1 MTSLLVIGVDQL
13 KPLRCAV
20 VLVMGDLSTIFA
32 AKKTRRFSKTMMP
45 HLERELKD
53 KETPSGYALNRRRS
67 APQGWYWRMLMCL
80 QKHLRHRLL
89 FTILAAFTLTFLLP
103 VDADATS
110 FPRENAVVKVAKNVS
125 PAVVNI
131 SSEQEVR
138 ARSNPFFDFG
148 LDPFFDS
155 FFKDFFEP
163 KYQRR
168 YKRSSLGSGVIID
181 GKRGYILTN
190 EHVVAR
196 SAKINVVLR
205 DEREFEAELVGAAPD
220 FDLAVLLIKSE
231 EPLPAIQMGNSEDLM
246 IGETVIA
253 IGNPFGFSHTV
264 TSGVISALNRSI
276 QAENRTYRDFIQT
289 DASINPGNSGGPL
302 LNINGELIGINT
314 AIYSKAQGIG
324 FAIPINKARRVVED
338 LIKYGEI
345 HIPWL
350 GLVVQGVDEKLSQY
364 LEIPQGN
371 GVLVSD
377 VTAHSPAEDAGLQ
390 PGDVVTKIGKRRV
403 TSEETYHAGVADFA
417 AGDMIPLAV
426 WRGGESRSFQVLSRT
441 FPETLAEDLAYK
453 SFGVRVIEITSS
465 ARQNYQIAAED
476 GVMVTEVRTGCY
488 LDRIGARPGDV
499 IRRINEV
506 GVKTLDDFKR
516 AAIKYRQK
524 NTAAL
529 LIQRGNQQYYVTIKT
544 EA

>member
-1 MTSLLVIGVDQL
+1 LV
-13 KPLRCAV
+13 
-20 VLVMGDLSTIFA
+20 T
-32 AKKTRRFSKTMMP
+32 
-45 HLERELKD
+45 
-53 KETPSGYALNRRRS
+53 
-67 APQGWYWRMLMCL
+67 
-80 QKHLRHRLL
+80 
-89 FTILAAFTLTFLLP
+89 LAAFSLTFFLP
-103 VDADATS
+103 IDASPSD
-110 FPRENAVVKVAKNVS
+110 FPRENAVVKVAKDVS

-131 SSEQEVR
+131 SSEYEVR

-155 FFKDFFEP
+155 FFKDFFEQ
-163 KYQRR
+163 KNQRR

-196 SAKINVVLR
+196 SAKITVVLR

-231 EPLPAIQMGNSEDLM
+231 DPLPAIQMGNSEDLM

-350 GLVVQGVDEKLSQY
+350 GLVVQDVDEKLSQY
-364 LEIPQGN
+364 LKIPQGD

-377 VTAHSPAEDAGLQ
+377 VTADSPAEEAGLK

-403 TSEETYHAGVADFA
+403 TSEETYQAGVADFA
-417 AGDMIPLAV
+417 AGDTIPLIT
-426 WRGGESRSFQVLSRT
+426 WRGGNSLSFKVHSRT
-441 FPETLAEDLAYK
+441 FPEALAEDLGYK
-453 SFGVRVIEITSS
+453 SFGVRVMGISSS
-465 ARQNYQIAAED
+465 ARLKYQIAAED
-476 GVMVTEVRTGCY
+476 GVMMTDVRPGCY

-516 AAIKYRQK
+516 AVIKYRQK
-524 NTAAL
+524 KTAAL

>member
-1 MTSLLVIGVDQL
+1 MSRGRFLCYKQLVIAL
-13 KPLRCAV
+13 LAFNLTLFLPALAR
-20 VLVMGDLSTIFA
+20 ST
-32 AKKTRRFSKTMMP
+32 
-45 HLERELKD
+45 
-53 KETPSGYALNRRRS
+53 
-67 APQGWYWRMLMCL
+67 
-80 QKHLRHRLL
+80 
-89 FTILAAFTLTFLLP
+89 
-103 VDADATS
+103 V
-110 FPRENAVVKVAKNVS
+110 FPRENPVVKVAKNVS

-131 SSEQEVR
+131 SSEYEVR
-138 ARSNPFFDFG
+138 PRSNPFFDFE

-220 FDLAVLLIKSE
+220 FDLAVLLIKSKD
-231 EPLPAIQMGNSEDLM
+231 PLPAIQMGNSEDLM

-345 HIPWL
+345 HVPWL
-350 GLVVQGVDEKLSQY
+350 GLVVQEVDEKLSQY
-364 LEIPQGN
+364 LQIPQGG
-371 GVLVSD
+371 GVLISE
-377 VTAHSPAEDAGLQ
+377 VTALSPAEEAGLK

-403 TSEETYHAGVADFA
+403 TSEETYHASIADFA
-417 AGDMIPLAV
+417 AGDTIPLDT
-426 WRGGESRSFQVLSRT
+426 WRGGKSLSFKVHSRT
-441 FPETLAEDLAYK
+441 FPEALAEDLGYK
-453 SFGVRVIEITSS
+453 SFGVRVIEISSS
-465 ARQNYQIAAED
+465 ARLKYQIAAED
-476 GVMVTEVRTGCY
+476 GVMMTEVRAGCY

-506 GVKTLDDFKR
+506 GIKTLDDFKR
-516 AAIKYRQK
+516 AVVKYRQK
-524 NTAAL
+524 KTAAL